1 MNIRRFVPI
10 LVAVALIAL
19 GVGFLSLRYNDNY
32 RFMGSKSGN
41 LINIKSK
48 DEIVKIGT
56 DGIEVNDGNDH
67 VVIGWDGI
75 KVNDGGDEVSIG
87 WDGIKVKDGN
97 KSGFSIDKSSGSSI
111 RKSSSVWNWFGISSN
126 KLKWETVDEEKFS
139 EIDGINNIAVSSPF
153 IDVKVTSEDRD
164 DVRIRYYG
172 KMKSNVL
179 PTLKVEKKSSDLNIK
194 LESNTN
200 SYSVMESDVVL
211 EVFVPKSFKGDFNT
225 STSSG
230 DIYMKNLIGK
240 DFSISASSG
249 DLELE
254 NLEGNILDLSTS
266 SGNIKL
272 ENSIGEVNASS
283 SSGDIFLDNEKV
295 SGNMKISTS
304 SGDVSI
310 IFSND
315 ASYNIKGSTS
325 SGDFDS
331 SVNMDIK
338 ENEKGRFRA
347 TIGSGEKSIDISTSS
362 GDVEFR

>member
-1 MNIRRFVPI
+1 MNIRKFVPI
-10 LVAVALIAL
+10 LVAIALIAF
-19 GVGFLSLRYNDNY
+19 GMGFLSLKYNDNY
-32 RFMGSKSGN
+32 KFVSFKSGN
-41 LINIKSK
+41 LIDIKSK

-56 DGIEVNDGNDH
+56 DGIEVKDGNDH

-75 KVNDGGDEVSIG
+75 KVKDGKEEVSIG

-97 KSGFSIDKSSGSSI
+97 KSGFSIDKSSSN
-111 RKSSSVWNWFGISSN
+111 WNWFGISSN

-139 EIDGINNIAVSSPF
+139 EIDGINSIAISSPF

-179 PTLKVEKKSSDLNIK
+179 PTLKVEKKSNNLDIK

-200 SYSVMESDVVL
+200 SYSVMDSDVVL
-211 EVFVPKSFKGDFNT
+211 EVFIPKSFSENIST

-230 DIYMKNLIGK
+230 NIYMKDLIVK
-240 DFSISASSG
+240 DFSISSSSG

-254 NLEGNILDLSTS
+254 NLEGKALNLSTS
-266 SGNIKL
+266 SGDIKL
-272 ENSIGEVNASS
+272 EDSIGEINVTS
-283 SSGDIFLDNEKV
+283 SSGDVFLDNEKV
-295 SGNMKISTS
+295 SGDMKISTS

-325 SGDFDS
+325 SGDFYS
-331 SVNMDIK
+331 SINMNIL

-362 GDVEFR
+362 GDVEFNK